1 MFFLNPYREDKVKY
15 IKSQVYL
22 HNKNI
27 AWSDKSKALVEF
39 CKKTQNQY
47 YMLLNRET
55 YNFTLFNF
63 HSSNNHT
70 SLNTR
75 KLIYDELKICLQNR
89 GEVLSIELTEQEDAY
104 EIWIRDDEQNIL
116 VYYFFPYDI
125 GVIEWGVKNA

>member
-1 MFFLNPYREDKVKY
+1 MAKVGMGTLY
-15 IKSQVYL
+15 DANKSIMSKQTPISE
-22 HNKNI
+22 KE
-27 AWSDKSKALVEF
+27 WSDKSKALVKF

-63 HSSNNHT
+63 HSSNNHA

-89 GEVLSIELTEQEDAY
+89 GEVLSIELTEQKDAY

-125 GVIEWGVKNA
+125 GVIE

>member
-1 MFFLNPYREDKVKY
+1 MAEINMGTLYDANKDIMSKQEPISLREW
-15 IKSQVYL
+15 
-22 HNKNI
+22 
-27 AWSDKSKALVEF
+27 AEKSKALVEF

-63 HSSNNHT
+63 GAKNNHA

-89 GEVLSIELTEQEDAY
+89 GEVLSIELTQQEDAY
-104 EIWIRDDEQNIL
+104 EIWIRDDEQIL

-125 GVIEWGVKNA
+125 GVIE

>member
-1 MFFLNPYREDKVKY
+1 MAEINMGTLYDANKDIMSKQEPISLRE
-15 IKSQVYL
+15 
-22 HNKNI
+22 
-27 AWSDKSKALVEF
+27 WTEKSKALVEF
-39 CKKTQNQY
+39 CKKTKNQY

-63 HSSNNHT
+63 GAKNNHG

-89 GEVLSIELTEQEDAY
+89 GEVLSIELTQQEDAY
-104 EIWIRDDEQNIL
+104 EIWIRDDEQIL

-125 GVIEWGVKNA
+125 GVIE

>member
-1 MFFLNPYREDKVKY
+1 MTEISMGTLYDANKDIMSKQEPISLRE
-15 IKSQVYL
+15 
-22 HNKNI
+22 
-27 AWSDKSKALVEF
+27 WSDKSKALVEF
-39 CKKTQNQY
+39 CKDTQNQY

-63 HSSNNHT
+63 GSKNNHG
-70 SLNTR
+70 SLNTK

-89 GEVLSIELTEQEDAY
+89 GDVLSIELTQQKDAY

-125 GVIEWGVKNA
+125 GVIE

>member
-1 MFFLNPYREDKVKY
+1 MTEINMGTLYDANKDIMSKQEPISPREWM
-15 IKSQVYL
+15 
-22 HNKNI
+22 N
-27 AWSDKSKALVEF
+27 KSKALVEF
-39 CKKTQNQY
+39 CKTTQNQY

-63 HSSNNHT
+63 GSKNNH
-70 SLNTR
+70 TR

-89 GEVLSIELTEQEDAY
+89 GEVLSIELTQQKDAY

-125 GVIEWGVKNA
+125 GVIE

>member
-1 MFFLNPYREDKVKY
+1 MAKVGMGTLY
-15 IKSQVYL
+15 DANKSIISKQAPISA
-22 HNKNI
+22 KE
-27 AWSDKSKALVEF
+27 WSDKSKALVEF

-63 HSSNNHT
+63 HSSNNHG

-125 GVIEWGVKNA
+125 GVIE

>member
-1 MFFLNPYREDKVKY
+1 MAKVGMGTLY
-15 IKSQVYL
+15 DANKSIMSKQTPISE
-22 HNKNI
+22 KE
-27 AWSDKSKALVEF
+27 WSDKSKALVEF

-63 HSSNNHT
+63 HSSNNHA

-89 GEVLSIELTEQEDAY
+89 GEVLSIELTEQENAY

-116 VYYFFPYDI
+116 VFVDNSQCTSNPI
-125 GVIEWGVKNA
+125 TTS

>member
-1 MFFLNPYREDKVKY
+1 MAKVGMGTLY
-15 IKSQVYL
+15 DANKSIMSKQAPISA
-22 HNKNI
+22 KE
-27 AWSDKSKALVEF
+27 WSDKSKALVEF

-63 HSSNNHT
+63 HSSNNHA

-104 EIWIRDDEQNIL
+104 EIWIRDGEQNIL

-125 GVIEWGVKNA
+125 GVIE

>member
-1 MFFLNPYREDKVKY
+1 MAEINMGTLYDANKDIMSKQEPISLRE
-15 IKSQVYL
+15 
-22 HNKNI
+22 
-27 AWSDKSKALVEF
+27 WTEKSKALVEF

-63 HSSNNHT
+63 GSKNNHG

-75 KLIYDELKICLQNR
+75 RLIYDDLKICLQNR
-89 GEVLSIELTEQEDAY
+89 GEVLSIELTQQEDAY

-125 GVIEWGVKNA
+125 GVIE

>member
-1 MFFLNPYREDKVKY
+1 MAKVGMGTLY
-15 IKSQVYL
+15 DANKSIMSKQAPISA
-22 HNKNI
+22 KE
-27 AWSDKSKALVEF
+27 WSDKSKALVEF

-63 HSSNNHT
+63 HSSNNHA

-125 GVIEWGVKNA
+125 GVIE

>member
-1 MFFLNPYREDKVKY
+1 MAEINMGTLYDVNKDIMLKQNPISLREWTDK
-15 IKSQVYL
+15 L
-22 HNKNI
+22 
-27 AWSDKSKALVEF
+27 KALVDF

-63 HSSNNHT
+63 GSKNNHEG
-70 SLNTR
+70 LNTR

-89 GEVLSIELTEQEDAY
+89 GEVLSIEPTQQEDSY
-104 EIWIRDDEQNIL
+104 EIWIRDNKQNIL

-125 GVIEWGVKNA
+125 GVIE